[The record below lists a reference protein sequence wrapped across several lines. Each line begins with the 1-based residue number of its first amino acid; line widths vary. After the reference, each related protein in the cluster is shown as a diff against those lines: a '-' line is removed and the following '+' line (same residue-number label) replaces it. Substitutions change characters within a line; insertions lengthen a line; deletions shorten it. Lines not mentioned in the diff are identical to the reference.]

1 MNILI
6 CGSSNSGCER
16 ILRLIIHIFK
26 NKNMP
31 LHVIQNYQKDSSVK
45 ELSKNESSTVCLCTH
60 FWDVYTDI
68 KQFDHVI
75 LCIRDCRT
83 ICKSISEMIKYC
95 EQVQCW
101 NIFSHVTL
109 KYELYGPSQI
119 KEITNRLNLPFTHG
133 DIISLVDKVRIIG
146 IKDNDIDWKEKEIQ
160 STFFV
165 HKYLE
170 DFNYYIPIQQDPKAN
185 DLHHSVSWTSSLK
198 VT

>member
-1 MNILI
+1 MMNILI

-26 NKNMP
+26 IKNMP
-31 LHVIQNYQKDSSVK
+31 LHIIQNYQKDSSVK

-95 EQVQCW
+95 EHVQCW
-101 NIFSHVTL
+101 SIFSHVTL

-146 IKDNDIDWKEKEIQ
+146 IKDNNIQWKEKDIKA
-160 STFFV
+160 TFFV
-165 HKYLE
+165 NKYLQE
-170 DFNYYIPIQQDPKAN
+170 FDYYIPIQQYQKN
-185 DLHHSVSWTSSLK
+185 NELHHSVSWTSSIMI
-198 VT
+198 

>member
-1 MNILI
+1 MNILV

-26 NKNMP
+26 NKNRP
-31 LHVIQNYQKDSSVK
+31 LHVIQNYRKDSSVN
-45 ELSKNESSTVCLCTH
+45 ELSKNSSTVCLCTN

-95 EQVQCW
+95 EHVQCW
-101 NIFSHVTL
+101 SIFSHLTL

-119 KEITNRLNLPFTHG
+119 KDITNRLNLPFTHG

-165 HKYLE
+165 NKYLE
-170 DFNYYIPIQQDPKAN
+170 EFNYYIPVQKDSTE
-185 DLHHSVSWTSSLK
+185 LHHSVSWASSLIM
-198 VT
+198 

>member
-31 LHVIQNYQKDSSVK
+31 LHVIQNYQKYSSVK

-75 LCIRDCRT
+75 LCIRDCRN

-101 NIFSHVTL
+101 NIFSDVTL

-160 STFFV
+160 NTFFV

-170 DFNYYIPIQQDPKAN
+170 EFNYYIPIQQDPKAT
-185 DLHHSVSWTSSLK
+185 DLHHSVSWGSSLT
-198 VT
+198 V

>member
-1 MNILI
+1 MLNATL
-6 CGSSNSGCER
+6 SNA
-16 ILRLIIHIFK
+16 
-26 NKNMP
+26 P
-31 LHVIQNYQKDSSVK
+31 LSLVQEKK
-45 ELSKNESSTVCLCTH
+45 EVSNTSESLCV
-60 FWDVYTDI
+60 FP
-68 KQFDHVI
+68 
-75 LCIRDCRT
+75 
-83 ICKSISEMIKYC
+83 
-95 EQVQCW
+95 CW
-101 NIFSHVTL
+101 NIFSNVTL

-160 STFFV
+160 NTFFV

-170 DFNYYIPIQQDPKAN
+170 EFNYYIPIQQDPKAN